1 MIYWLKIM
9 FSVDECVL
17 GYSLLILSYS
27 NKLTVKPICVI
38 NKQVISWLNLTMLLH
53 ALKDN

>member
-1 MIYWLKIM
+1 M

-38 NKQVISWLNLTMLLH
+38 NKQVISWLNLTMLVH
-53 ALKDN
+53 TLKDN